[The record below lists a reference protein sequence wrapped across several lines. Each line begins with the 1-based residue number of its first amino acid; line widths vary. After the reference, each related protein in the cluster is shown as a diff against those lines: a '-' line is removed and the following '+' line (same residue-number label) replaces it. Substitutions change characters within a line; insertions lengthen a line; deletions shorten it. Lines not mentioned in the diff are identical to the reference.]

1 MIIVVTGSSGY
12 IGNFLI
18 KQIKKKYLVIG
29 IDLVESIFTDIKSNI
44 SDFDLKKKTKDE
56 EVVVINLASAKQ
68 DHNVKASEYYKLN
81 VEDHQNFL
89 KKLEDINCTR
99 FIHVS
104 SVAAFDGEHIKFN
117 NNLSPDNSY
126 RSTKYIQSEI
136 IQKWCQ
142 AKNINFVQ
150 VMPSAIFDSEPRQFT
165 NIGKLQFLSSYLPV
179 IPRIDVKKSL
189 TSMKNLI
196 SFLEHVLEKK
206 DLNGSFLAIEQPVC
220 SVSEI
225 IKSQQKKPRPVL
237 KIPF

>member
-1 MIIVVTGSSGY
+1 MLKLVNIISLMLK
-12 IGNFLI
+12 II
-18 KQIKKKYLVIG
+18 K
-29 IDLVESIFTDIKSNI
+29 
-44 SDFDLKKKTKDE
+44 
-56 EVVVINLASAKQ
+56 
-68 DHNVKASEYYKLN
+68 
-81 VEDHQNFL
+81 NFL

-165 NIGKLQFLSSYLPV
+165 NIGKITIFIFL
-179 IPRIDVKKSL
+179 L
-189 TSMKNLI
+189 TCNTKN
-196 SFLEHVLEKK
+196 
-206 DLNGSFLAIEQPVC
+206 
-220 SVSEI
+220 
-225 IKSQQKKPRPVL
+225 
-237 KIPF
+237 